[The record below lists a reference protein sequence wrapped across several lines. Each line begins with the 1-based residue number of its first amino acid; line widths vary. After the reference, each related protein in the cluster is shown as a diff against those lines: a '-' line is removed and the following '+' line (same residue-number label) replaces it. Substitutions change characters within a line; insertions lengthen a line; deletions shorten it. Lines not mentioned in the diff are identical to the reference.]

1 MHAKCWGVSRGQE
14 DAMGRMLRTGVGGGG
29 ETGCYL
35 HPLLLPLL
43 TVDEALEAVMQ
54 VEVPP

>member
-1 MHAKCWGVSRGQE
+1 
-14 DAMGRMLRTGVGGGG
+14 MGRMLRTGVGGGG